1 MARSYKRK
9 PYIYLIGVSNSTV
22 RKIRALA
29 NRSYRHQ
36 VNRGEYDELPVP
48 NQFYRRA
55 SDLAFGYDLIR
66 VRYPKDMKSFRKW
79 GMFLI
84 FKIIQN
90 VQYGESDRIQ
100 TVRLENNA
108 LENIETVILNLKN
121 KISRYVVLEDY
132 KLVDV
137 EVAGPKSAQYLRTSV
152 KKTTL
157 NEISSLKSY

>member
-1 MARSYKRK
+1 
-9 PYIYLIGVSNSTV
+9 
-22 RKIRALA
+22 
-29 NRSYRHQ
+29 
-36 VNRGEYDELPVP
+36 
-48 NQFYRRA
+48 
-55 SDLAFGYDLIR
+55 
-66 VRYPKDMKSFRKW
+66 
-79 GMFLI
+79 MFLI